1 MKNKTEVS
9 STDVCVRMSKAGLE
23 GGGLGIMEKRP
34 PSPHSPPLS
43 PPTSATTP
51 PSQTKIKCESPVPL
65 LSSHTPSPRPLVS
78 PPNTGPGAE
87 VKGKPGTPIPSGS
100 TKTVLPRPGS
110 ASGDE
115 AKVSVTTG
123 SSPTT
128 TGGRLTFFKEGKF
141 LLELSHR
148 TDMGA
153 PAGWVPVKSK
163 TYWPPPSS
171 ATTTT
176 TQHPLRHDTPTSQSG
191 VYGNAV
197 SDDCSSLNSSPW
209 TGEHLRKQLTP
220 RRNKAFVLQQVSF
233 HWHAL
238 PLTRDIRK
246 RVRLRRNPFTYI
258 NGPVGCWNPSEN
270 AQVSRRTI
278 KSESYESALEERKHK
293 LETRILVLV
302 SKLGLKVDPETSIQ
316 ALFEKPVA
324 SAEAVD
330 PTFVSPRK
338 RYLRQMES
346 DQESIHRKKLHSG
359 ANSVSH
365 VPGENLSSSSSS
377 TQPRPPPNRSA
388 INSLTSSVY
397 SIESILNNET
407 ANRKNDS
414 FLRTLL
420 KPEPKPSGT
429 QSKSSVVRDRVN
441 NEVLASTFKVERQE
455 RTDRGAADR
464 LEQLSAGQ
472 IERTDSLVDLN
483 RLSTERYDFS
493 RYGPMASLYSLHP
506 YLDPRY
512 MMLQS
517 LAPGLVSPISSQH
530 TEMAQAVAAATAAA
544 AAAAAAGLGTY
555 PLGHFHPSLTGS
567 QYPHLSG
574 SLSSG
579 YTPPTSIA
587 AQLLRPQAQSSRSSP
602 HAMSHSPSPK
612 PHIPNTPASPHLSRG
627 ASPRGAS
634 SPWQPH
640 PSVHPHS
647 PHRPLSSPLPS
658 PPPQDAP
665 LNLSKP
671 RNHMEK

>member
-1 MKNKTEVS
+1 M
-9 STDVCVRMSKAGLE
+9 L
-23 GGGLGIMEKRP
+23 EKRP
-34 PSPHSPPLS
+34 PSPHSPPPPPS
-43 PPTSATTP
+43 PPTSTHTP
-51 PSQTKIKCESPVPL
+51 PSQTKIKCESPVPP
-65 LSSHTPSPRPLVS
+65 LSAQVTSPRPPPS

-87 VKGKPGTPIPSGS
+87 IKGKPGTPIPSGS
-100 TKTVLPRPGS
+100 ARGTLPRPGS
-110 ASGDE
+110 AAGDE
-115 AKVSVTTG
+115 VKVSAGTTA
-123 SSPTT
+123 TAT
-128 TGGRLTFFKEGKF
+128 AGGRLTFFKEGKF

-176 TQHPLRHDTPTSQSG
+176 TQHPLRHDTPTSQS
-191 VYGNAV
+191 V

-220 RRNKAFVLQQVSF
+220 RRSKAFVLQQVSF

-238 PLTRDIRK
+238 PFTRNIRK
-246 RVRLRRNPFTYI
+246 KIRYRRNPFVYI
-258 NGPVGCWNPSEN
+258 NGPVGCWDPTEETF
-270 AQVSRRTI
+270 VSRRTV
-278 KSESYESALEERKHK
+278 KSECNESALNEKKYK
-293 LETRILVLV
+293 LEAQIVLLG
-302 SKLGLKVDPETSIQ
+302 SKLGYKVDTVTSIQ
-316 ALFEKPVA
+316 ALFEKPVVN
-324 SAEAVD
+324 AEVVD

-338 RYLRQMES
+338 RYLRQMET

-365 VPGENLSSSSSS
+365 IPGENSSSSS
-377 TQPRPPPNRSA
+377 TTHSQPNRSA
-388 INSLTSSVY
+388 INSLTPSVY

-429 QSKSSVVRDRVN
+429 QSKSSVLRDRISSDA
-441 NEVLASTFKVERQE
+441 LGSTVKIERQE
-455 RTDRGAADR
+455 RTDRVASDR
-464 LEQLSAGQ
+464 LEQLSASQ
-472 IERTDSLVDLN
+472 IERTDPLVDLS
-483 RLSTERYDFS
+483 RHTTERYDLS
-493 RYGPMASLYSLHP
+493 RYGPMASLYGLNP

-517 LAPGLVSPISSQH
+517 LQSLTPGLVPSVSSQH

-544 AAAAAAGLGTY
+544 AAAAAAGLSTY
-555 PLGHFHPSLTGS
+555 QLGHLHPSLTGS
-567 QYPHLSG
+567 QYQHLLSG
-574 SLSSG
+574 NLSSG

-587 AQLLRPQAQSSRSSP
+587 AQLLRPQCQSSRSSP

-612 PHIPNTPASPHLSRG
+612 PQVPSTPASPHLSRG
-627 ASPRGAS
+627 ASPRGTS
-634 SPWQPH
+634 SPWQH
-640 PSVHPHS
+640 PPAVHPLS
-647 PHRPLSSPLPS
+647 PHRSSSSPLPS

-671 RNHMEK
+671 RNHTAK